1 METAE
6 RLERPEARE
15 GKLLTDKNLHILN
28 MICFVSMMSNA
39 LSSSYTL
46 ISETFNVTAN
56 QVGMMNTLYSTPMI
70 FLSLVVGIIADRF
83 GRKKVMGISTLL
95 FGASAIISLTA
106 TNFNMILLGEFL
118 RGCGQP
124 GIVIISLVLV
134 GDLYESQKRRT
145 DVMGINTAVL
155 NIGLAIF
162 PLVGGWLAGY
172 GWKYPYLI
180 ILVAIPAALVVFFGM
195 DEPKI
200 QKQQEKLLPYLK
212 DALKC
217 FKQPR
222 AVVLPLINFCVYAML
237 SGCFLVYMPF
247 MVIAV
252 LDKVYMIG
260 IVMSVMAVTS
270 CILSALLGPLSRK
283 FSAEWM
289 EIAALVIFIAAF
301 IIGAKTTTING
312 ALLCSAIFGMGIG
325 LNMPAIMA
333 MILPLADTE
342 VRGAFISV
350 TNLIK
355 RAGQAVGPIIF
366 GWIFVQWNLAGVFY
380 GAAILSAVT
389 LVLAFIFFRNN
400 KTQM

>member
-1 METAE
+1 M
-6 RLERPEARE
+6 
-15 GKLLTDKNLHILN
+15 
-28 MICFVSMMSNA
+28 
-39 LSSSYTL
+39 
-46 ISETFNVTAN
+46 
-56 QVGMMNTLYSTPMI
+56 
-70 FLSLVVGIIADRF
+70 
-83 GRKKVMGISTLL
+83 
-95 FGASAIISLTA
+95 
-106 TNFNMILLGEFL
+106 
-118 RGCGQP
+118 
-124 GIVIISLVLV
+124 
-134 GDLYESQKRRT
+134 
-145 DVMGINTAVL
+145 
-155 NIGLAIF
+155 F
-162 PLVGGWLAGY
+162 PCIHAFHGH
-172 GWKYPYLI
+172 
-180 ILVAIPAALVVFFGM
+180 
-195 DEPKI
+195 
-200 QKQQEKLLPYLK
+200 
-212 DALKC
+212 
-217 FKQPR
+217 R
-222 AVVLPLINFCVYAML
+222 
-237 SGCFLVYMPF
+237 S
-247 MVIAV
+247 
-252 LDKVYMIG
+252 
-260 IVMSVMAVTS
+260 VMSVMAVTS

-366 GWIFVQWNLAGVFY
+366 GWIFVQWNLTGVFY

>member
-1 METAE
+1 
-6 RLERPEARE
+6 
-15 GKLLTDKNLHILN
+15 
-28 MICFVSMMSNA
+28 MMSNA

-46 ISETFNVTAN
+46 ISDTFNVTAN

-83 GRKKVMGISTLL
+83 GRKKVMGVSTLL
-95 FGASAIISLTA
+95 FGASAVVSLTA
-106 TNFNMILLGEFL
+106 ANFNMILLGEFL

-162 PLVGGWLAGY
+162 PLIGGWLAGY

-195 DEPKI
+195 DEPKM

-222 AVVLPLINFCVYAML
+222 AVILPLINFCVYAML

-260 IVMSVMAVTS
+260 IVMSVMAITS

-289 EIAALVIFIAAF
+289 EIAALVIFIVAF

-312 ALLCSAIFGMGIG
+312 ALLCSAVFGMGIG

-366 GWIFVQWNLAGVFY
+366 GWIFVQWNLTGVFY
-380 GAAILSAVT
+380 GAAILSSVT
-389 LVLAFIFFRNN
+389 LVLACIFFRNN
-400 KTQM
+400 KTQV